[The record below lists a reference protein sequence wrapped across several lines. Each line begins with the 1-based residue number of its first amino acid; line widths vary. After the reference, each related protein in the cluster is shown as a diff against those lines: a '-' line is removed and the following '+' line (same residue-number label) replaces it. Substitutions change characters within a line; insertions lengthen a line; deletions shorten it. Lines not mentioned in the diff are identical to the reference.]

1 MNNSN
6 ELQHFGVK
14 GMKWGQRR
22 YQNKDGTLTPAGVK
36 RYNKEVVR
44 LKKEKQVL
52 RNQERT
58 KAKIE
63 KLNALRKEVDTKKQE
78 AGMTKTPKSAK
89 PKTSE
94 APKESIKSLSN
105 EELQKRID
113 RINLENNYKN
123 LVGTKQV
130 SKGKKIAD
138 KILNEVIAPA
148 AIDVGKQ
155 TVKSLMAEGVN
166 KVLDLQG
173 ESKVYA
179 NNKKKN

>member
-1 MNNSN
+1 MS
-6 ELQHFGVK
+6 K
-14 GMKWGQRR
+14 IMI
-22 YQNKDGTLTPAGVK
+22 KDIPLSERPRERLLKYG
-36 RYNKEVVR
+36 KE
-44 LKKEKQVL
+44 
-52 RNQERT
+52 
-58 KAKIE
+58 
-63 KLNALRKEVDTKKQE
+63 
-78 AGMTKTPKSAK
+78 
-89 PKTSE
+89 
-94 APKESIKSLSN
+94 SLSN